1 VANFV
6 TPTPLFLKKA
16 KRLIKSFP
24 TLEGNLERLE
34 QALILNPKM
43 GDSYGANIY
52 KIRLGDESKGKGKS
66 GGFRVI
72 TYLVQENK
80 ISTEIILI
88 TIFNKSEEATI
99 KKADVSSL
107 IAKIKKQRNFK

>member
-1 VANFV
+1 MINFV

-16 KRLIKSFP
+16 KRLIKSFS
-24 TLEGNLERLE
+24 TLETNLEKLE
-34 QALILNPKM
+34 QALIINPKL

-72 TYLVQENK
+72 TYLIHESK
-80 ISTEIILI
+80 TSTEIILI

-99 KKADVSSL
+99 KKADVRNL
-107 IAKIKKQRNFK
+107 IALIKKQRNLK